1 MDFNRLKDEYY
12 RLCSTMVIRP
22 ERRVAVDRVAQR
34 IVENRKRYEAVEQ
47 ETGVPWYVVGVI
59 HNLEAGGRWDR
70 HLHNGDPLT
79 ARTVQVPRGR
89 PKAGSPPFEWDES
102 AKDAIEFD
110 GLNKVE
116 KWDLP
121 RICYELEKYNGWGYQ
136 RKGVPSPYLWSFTNH
151 YSRGKYVADGR
162 YDPSA
167 VSAQAGAM
175 ALIRRIDELCPDVN
189 LQADEPDPATE
200 FVRHRVDRDPPASM
214 ATSSE
219 GNTAVAVG
227 GVSTTGMAMEVSAA
241 SAKVASA
248 KTPTFMDLVW
258 ALLSSPT
265 FLICAFTTLGAAFL
279 WFRRA
284 ARLRME
290 RGL

>member
-1 MDFNRLKDEYY
+1 MNFDSLKDEYA
-12 RLCSTMVIRP
+12 RLYETMIIRP
-22 ERRVAVDRVAQR
+22 ERRVAVDRAAQR
-34 IVENRKRYEAVEQ
+34 IVEHRKRYEDVER
-47 ETGVPWYVVGVI
+47 ETSVPWYVIGVI

-70 HLHNGDPLT
+70 HLHNGDPLS

-89 PKAGSPPFEWDES
+89 PRTGSPPFEWDAS

-116 KWDLP
+116 QWTLP
-121 RICYELEKYNGWGYQ
+121 RICYELEKFNGFGYQ
-136 RKGVPSPYLWSFTNH
+136 RRNVPSPYLWSFTNH
-151 YSRGKYVADGR
+151 YSRGKYVADGKW
-162 YDPSA
+162 DGSA

-175 ALIRRIDELCPDVN
+175 ALIKRIDELCPDVD
-189 LQADEPDPATE
+189 LQTVEPDPATE
-200 FVRHRVDRDPPASM
+200 FVRHRIDRDPPASM
-214 ATSSE
+214 ALSSE

-241 SAKVASA
+241 SAKVAA
-248 KTPTFMDLVW
+248 TKTPTFMDLLW